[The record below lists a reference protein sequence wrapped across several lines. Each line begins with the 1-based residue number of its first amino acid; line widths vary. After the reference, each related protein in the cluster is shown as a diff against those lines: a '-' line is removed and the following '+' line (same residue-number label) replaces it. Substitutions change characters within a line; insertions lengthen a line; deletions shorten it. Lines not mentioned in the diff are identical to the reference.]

1 MKSKVELSS
10 CQNLQEVLDWASSF
24 LAERNKASHD
34 ARWLL
39 FEKYGRSLT
48 DLLLDRQMLTPEE
61 LDAFE
66 TDIELLAADV
76 PPQYLAGHAWFYNR
90 SYLVDERVLI
100 PRPETEEWVD
110 RLLSEHGEEDLNVLD
125 IGTGSGAIAL
135 TLKLERP
142 SWQVTAVDI
151 SADALE
157 VSRLNAQRLG
167 GEVDFIQ
174 SDLTAELAGGRFDLI
189 VSNPPY
195 IAEEEWTVMSPSV
208 RKYEPQLALYAEDHG
223 LAVYQRLAQELP
235 PILKANGQIYLEIG
249 YRQGLEVSEMMNI
262 AFPDK
267 EIELIQDLSGQDRL
281 VWVHEKKA

>member
-10 CQNLQEVLDWASSF
+10 CQNLKEVLDWASSF

-151 SADALE
+151 SAGALE

-174 SDLTAELAGGRFDLI
+174 SDLTAELAGDRFDLI